1 MHCMQ
6 CILRNDNQIECSSKG
21 FTLIEL
27 MITVSLAALL
37 SGLALPTF
45 NLQAKKAKFIDAE
58 TAISA
63 ALKRSALKREENKL
77 KTSSQCDD
85 LNLNNSMTPEWKY
98 TCEIT
103 PEKVE
108 ILARGTGYD
117 STITEGTSTGAW
129 ILDIRTG
136 KISREGRSF

>member
-1 MHCMQ
+1 MKKNNFTE
-6 CILRNDNQIECSSKG
+6 RYFSDG

-27 MITVSLAALL
+27 MITVALAILL
-37 SGLALPTF
+37 AGLALPTL
-45 NLQAKKAKFIDAE
+45 NNQAKKAKFVDAE

-63 ALKRSALKREENKL
+63 ALKRSALKREEKKL

-98 TCEIT
+98 TCKIT
-103 PEKVE
+103 TEKVE

-117 STITEGTSTGAW
+117 STITEGTSTGTW
-129 ILDIRTG
+129 ILDTRTG

>member
-1 MHCMQ
+1 MTMPKNSFLKRHC
-6 CILRNDNQIECSSKG
+6 SVG
-21 FTLIEL
+21 FTLTEL
-27 MITVSLAALL
+27 MITVALASLLA
-37 SGLALPTF
+37 GLALPTL
-45 NLQAKKAKFIDAE
+45 NNQAKKAKFIDAE

-129 ILDIRTG
+129 TLDTRTG

>member
-1 MHCMQ
+1 MTMPKNNFLARHFS
-6 CILRNDNQIECSSKG
+6 DG
-21 FTLIEL
+21 FTLTDL
-27 MITVSLAALL
+27 MITVALASLLA
-37 SGLALPTF
+37 GLALPTLS
-45 NLQAKKAKFIDAE
+45 NQAKKAKFIDAE

-85 LNLNNSMTPEWKY
+85 LSLNNSITPEWKY
-98 TCEIT
+98 TCKIT
-103 PEKVE
+103 AEKVE

-129 ILDIRTG
+129 ILNTRTG